1 MFGYRKFKWLT
12 DCGANEM
19 KYILNLIKIRVK
31 ILKTEPRNF
40 FSTIHQNLGNDYREY
55 IFVNVRPY
63 NFI

>member
-1 MFGYRKFKWLT
+1 MFDYRKFKWLT

-31 ILKTEPRNF
+31 ILKTEPRKNI
-40 FSTIHQNLGNDYREY
+40 STIHQNLGNDYSEY